1 MSSRV
6 YIRDFSAQV
15 SSAIREHALIALETA
30 ANEMASQVKRRTR
43 ESTFWPK
50 DVRGSWDYA
59 IDLDKIQATVGSP
72 LEQSYWEEL
81 GTGEYAVNKDGRKGW
96 WVYVEGNDQPT
107 RSFEV
112 LSRDE
117 AEQRAAYLRD
127 MGLDAHISNGTPP
140 NRPMHRAF
148 VEEKDTIIAVIESE
162 MERLE
167 GERNV

>member
-6 YIRDFSAQV
+6 VIRDFSAQV
-15 SSAIREHALIALETA
+15 REAVRGHALIALETA

-50 DVRGSWDYA
+50 DVRGSWKYT
-59 IDLDKIQATVGSP
+59 IDEDKLEAQVGSP

-81 GTGEYAVNKDGRKGW
+81 GTGEYALNGDGRKGW
-96 WVYVEGNDQPT
+96 WVYVEGTTTPT

-112 LSRDE
+112 LTKEE
-117 AEQRAAYLRD
+117 AEQRCAWLRAQ
-127 MGLDAHISNGTPP
+127 GLDAHISNGTRP
-140 NRPMHRAF
+140 NRPMHRSF
-148 VEEKDTIIAVIESE
+148 MEEKDHIVAVIESE

-167 GERNV
+167 DERNV